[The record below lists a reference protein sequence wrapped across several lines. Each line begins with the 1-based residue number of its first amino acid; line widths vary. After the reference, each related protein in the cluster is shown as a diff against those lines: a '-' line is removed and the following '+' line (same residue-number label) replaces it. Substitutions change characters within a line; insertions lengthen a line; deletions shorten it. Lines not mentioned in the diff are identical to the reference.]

1 MYNMMEVDA
10 YDIIPQ
16 YHVIKSIDVQI
27 EPYRPQTCQQSQTKP
42 LTYLICAL
50 FLIHV

>member
-27 EPYRPQTCQQSQTKP
+27 EPYRPQTCQQSCFFRAINLKQNP
-42 LTYLICAL
+42 
-50 FLIHV
+50 